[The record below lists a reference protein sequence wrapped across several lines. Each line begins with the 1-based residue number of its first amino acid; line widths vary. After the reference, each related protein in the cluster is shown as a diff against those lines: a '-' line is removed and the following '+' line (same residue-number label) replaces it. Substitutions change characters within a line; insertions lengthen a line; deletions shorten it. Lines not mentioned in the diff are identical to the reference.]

1 MVRPS
6 RETARKTATIAQ
18 AQTWGNAI
26 PPRDCRMDK
35 SLNTPSSG
43 CPGWAISAASD
54 VDRGRLGGDDH
65 KSLPTHDLEVG
76 LVF

>member
-1 MVRPS
+1 MVRPGY
-6 RETARKTATIAQ
+6 ETTRTTATIAQ
-18 AQTWGNAI
+18 ARTWGKAV
-26 PPRDCRMDK
+26 PLRDWRTDK

-54 VDRGRLGGDDH
+54 IDRGQPGGDDH